1 MTARIPRPA
10 KWLTGWRRWRV
21 LSRQVRPLLSGI
33 ALNAK
38 ILEIGGGYNPRFL
51 KSDYPQIHHLDHCSA
66 DELRQKYASDPVVAH
81 LIDRIQEVDF
91 VFNGAPIDELVP
103 ASLRFDVV
111 YGSHVLEHQVD
122 LIGHLQ
128 SLERLLAPGGRVIE
142 IIPDFRCC
150 FDALRY
156 PSLCSDA
163 LMVHWWPSPVHHA
176 KQVFDAESRGVDCN
190 PGRVLRGPELAA
202 MRFKQSLQQAYEAT
216 LAADHAHA
224 SYRDLHAW
232 TFCPESFRLLLVE
245 LRLLGLSSL
254 RATMVTPTYGNQFCA
269 VLERAE
275 TTGAALRPEQLQAL
289 EAERL
294 ALTRLL
300 RF

>member
-1 MTARIPRPA
+1 M
-10 KWLTGWRRWRV
+10 
-21 LSRQVRPLLSGI
+21 LSGI

-51 KSDYPQIHHLDHCSA
+51 KSDHPQIHHLDHCSA

-142 IIPDFRCC
+142 
-150 FDALRY
+150 
-156 PSLCSDA
+156 
-163 LMVHWWPSPVHHA
+163 
-176 KQVFDAESRGVDCN
+176 
-190 PGRVLRGPELAA
+190 
-202 MRFKQSLQQAYEAT
+202 
-216 LAADHAHA
+216 
-224 SYRDLHAW
+224 
-232 TFCPESFRLLLVE
+232 
-245 LRLLGLSSL
+245 
-254 RATMVTPTYGNQFCA
+254 
-269 VLERAE
+269 
-275 TTGAALRPEQLQAL
+275 
-289 EAERL
+289 
-294 ALTRLL
+294 
-300 RF
+300 